1 MTESPESGPPEFVDR
16 NLRGARFT
24 SSDLR
29 DVVMRGVYITGMDID
44 GELEG
49 PLWVNGVDV
58 SGFVESELNSRFPG
72 RELRRAPTPEGLRE
86 AHRAARVAWQAALER
101 VAAMPEG
108 TADASVAGEWS
119 FAETLR
125 HLVMA
130 TDAWLGRAVLGIDQP
145 FHRIG
150 KPYGEYE
157 SDGFDMSVFDD
168 RLPTYAEVLEVRA
181 ERQGHLR
188 VFLDAVTEDDLAA
201 LRPNPWFPSH
211 QMSVADCLGVI
222 GNEEFEHLRF
232 ALRDLD
238 ALAAQRDR

>member
-1 MTESPESGPPEFVDR
+1 MSDTTEPPTFVNR

-29 DVVMRGVYITGMDID
+29 DVVMRGVYVTGMDID

-58 SGFVESELNSRFPG
+58 SGFVESELNDRFPG
-72 RELRRAPTPEGLRE
+72 RELRWARTPEGLRE
-86 AHRAARVAWQAALER
+86 AHRAARAAWRAALDR

-108 TADASVAGEWS
+108 TVDASVAGEWS
-119 FAETLR
+119 FAETMR

-130 TDAWLGRAVLGIDQP
+130 TDAWLGRAVLGIEQP
-145 FHRIG
+145 FHPIG
-150 KPYGEYE
+150 KPYAEYE
-157 SDGFDMSVFDD
+157 SDGFDMSLFDE
-168 RLPTYAEVLEVRA
+168 RLPTFDEVLAVRA
-181 ERQGHLR
+181 ERQEHLR
-188 VFLDAVTEDDLAA
+188 AFLDAVTDDDLTA
-201 LRPNPWFPSH
+201 LRSNPWFPAH
-211 QMSVADCLGVI
+211 QMTVAECLGVI

-238 ALAAQRDR
+238 ALAAAHDR